1 MEKKPSLAVMIGLGK
16 PKGSAP
22 KDADSSGSLPE
33 DDEMDIVAD
42 ELADA
47 ILSKDKE
54 AIKEALKAFKEC

>member
-1 MEKKPSLAVMIGLGK
+1 MIGLGK

-22 KDADSSGSLPE
+22 KDAYSSGSLPE
-33 DDEMDIVAD
+33 DDEMDAVTD